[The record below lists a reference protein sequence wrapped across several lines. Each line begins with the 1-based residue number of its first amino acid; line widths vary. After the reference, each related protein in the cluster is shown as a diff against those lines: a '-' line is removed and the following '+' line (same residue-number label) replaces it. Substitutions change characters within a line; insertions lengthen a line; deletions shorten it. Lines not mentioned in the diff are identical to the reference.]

1 MKERSCIVK
10 QEKKNIQQCRKE
22 YIYRM
27 AEDVNSLERVEEFAE
42 DLFELDLTVYSSNYT
57 LDSLI
62 YNAFAISEIDDN
74 ISLHPEQIKII
85 NEIESNNA
93 LIVSAPTSFGKTFCV
108 FEYIVKYKPL
118 NVVLIVPTLALL
130 EEYYKKI
137 IKRYKDKFADYKVYT
152 NIREEK
158 EYDFNKNNIF
168 ILTHERVVQTSI
180 FSKLEKID
188 FLVIDEVYKLETDK
202 SDDRVLV
209 LNMAYYYL
217 AKKADKYVLLA
228 PFIKNIENYD
238 MLEKNPKFYKSDYSP
253 VVNEIITK
261 EINNEDERIQK
272 CSELVKDL
280 KSKKTLIYF
289 ATVTGMYNYIN
300 DIISKEEESKSIPD
314 DVKKFIDWAEDEI
327 HEEWCVIKA
336 LKCGYLIHNGQIPIG
351 TRIFQL
357 NQYGNNEGFD
367 KMLCTSTLLEGVNT
381 TAENIIIV
389 QAARKRAKEG
399 ENFSAFDFFNLVGRT
414 GRLNEHLIG
423 RAYYI
428 KGPKDRIFQF
438 KDAIKSIKFEILD
451 NTDDM
456 DIQLKKIDKNMAV
469 NEFLDELGISLD
481 DYLTNIG
488 TKLRFN
494 TVKDMYMRFQLEKSK
509 LEDCLK
515 EFLLNKK
522 KGRFDLVKI
531 LYKISDDKNNKL
543 DSSII
548 NALLHKKRPK
558 IKNIVDNI
566 KKSYPNVDINI
577 IISKCIK
584 MKNSYIEHGFYNK
597 ITIIKFFCELDEWDN
612 DVINV
617 LVEKIMQPIE
627 SLYFMSV
634 KNKKSLLDLGIY
646 ERDIDK
652 IIKIIGDDFEDATE
666 LKNRLIEAY
675 DKLKGISFISK
686 YVIQNLK

>member
-1 MKERSCIVK
+1 MK
-10 QEKKNIQQCRKE
+10 QGKKNIQQCRKE

-27 AEDVNSLERVEEFAE
+27 AESSNSLDIVQNMAE
-42 DLFELDLTVYSSNYT
+42 NLCELDLTVYSSNYT
-57 LDSLI
+57 LDSLL

-85 NEIESNNA
+85 NEIESNKA
-93 LIVSAPTSFGKTFCV
+93 LIVSAPTSFGKTFCI
-108 FEYIVKYKPL
+108 FEYIVKNKPL

-137 IKRYKDKFADYKVYT
+137 IKRYKEKFADYKVYT

-180 FSKLEKID
+180 FAKLEKID

-217 AKKADKYVLLA
+217 AQKADKYVLLA

-261 EINNEDERIQK
+261 EINNENERFQK
-272 CSELVKDL
+272 CRELVKGL
-280 KSKKTLIYF
+280 KGKKTLIYF
-289 ATVTGMYNYIN
+289 PTVTGMYNYIK
-300 DIISKEEESKSIPD
+300 DIISKEEESNSIPN
-314 DVKKFIDWAEDEI
+314 DVKNFIDWAKDEI

-357 NQYGNNEGFD
+357 NQYGNNDGFD

-389 QAARKRAKEG
+389 QAARKKAKEG

-428 KGPKDRIFQF
+428 KSPRDRIFQF
-438 KDAIKSIKFEILD
+438 EDAIKSIKFEILD

-456 DIQLKKIDKNMAV
+456 DIQFKKIDNNTLV
-469 NEFLDELGISLD
+469 NKFLDELGISLD
-481 DYLTNIG
+481 DYLVNIG

-494 TVKDMYMRFQLEKSK
+494 TVKEMYMRFQLEKSK
-509 LEDCLK
+509 LEGCLK
-515 EFLLNKK
+515 EFLSNKK

-531 LYKISDDKNNKL
+531 LYKISDNKNNKL

-548 NALLHKKRPK
+548 NVLLHKKRPK

-566 KKSYPNVDINI
+566 KRSYPNVDINI

-584 MKNSYIEHGFYNK
+584 MKNSYIEHDFYNK

-612 DVINV
+612 DIINV
-617 LVEKIMQPIE
+617 LVEKIMQP
-627 SLYFMSV
+627 
-634 KNKKSLLDLGIY
+634 
-646 ERDIDK
+646 
-652 IIKIIGDDFEDATE
+652 
-666 LKNRLIEAY
+666 
-675 DKLKGISFISK
+675 
-686 YVIQNLK
+686 

>member
-1 MKERSCIVK
+1 MK